1 MCVFCNL
8 IENKTEL
15 LIVYENNNIIG
26 FLYNDPI
33 NEGHVLLVPKHH
45 YLDVDDLPV
54 ELLNEIML
62 TSKKIVKAL
71 KKVYKLNGY
80 SIMQSGGV
88 FNEVGHYH
96 LHIFPR
102 YINDEFAWISSNKHF
117 EYSQNVANKILEA
130 IDK

>member
-1 MCVFCNL
+1 M
-8 IENKTEL
+8 I
-15 LIVYENNNIIG
+15 
-26 FLYNDPI
+26 
-33 NEGHVLLVPKHH
+33 PKKH

-62 TSKKIVKAL
+62 TSQKIVKSL

-80 SIMQSGGV
+80 SIMQNGGI